1 MSLQI
6 CGIVIANISPAAC
19 DIIPTLIE
27 CVNLFACNRAK
38 RFLEKNIK
46 ERDYKKIN
54 KQIKKG
60 TVIVKDYNGNE
71 LIGVVLC

>member
-1 MSLQI
+1 MGLSI
-6 CGIVIANISPAAC
+6 CDTLIANVSAAAC
-19 DIIPTLIE
+19 DIRPTRIE
-27 CVNLFACNRAK
+27 CVHLYACNRSK

-60 TVIVKDYNGNE
+60 TVIAKDHNGDK
-71 LIGVVLC
+71 IYRVVLC